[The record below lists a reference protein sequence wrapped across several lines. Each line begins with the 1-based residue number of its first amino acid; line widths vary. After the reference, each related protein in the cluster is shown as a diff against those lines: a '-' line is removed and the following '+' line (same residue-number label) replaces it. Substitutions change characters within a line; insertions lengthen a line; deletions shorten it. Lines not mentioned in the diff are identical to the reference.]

1 MFMETGCDAV
11 MVGRAALGN
20 PWIFHQLSAYLS
32 KGALA
37 DEPTIQERLE
47 TCARHF
53 TLLIE
58 SKGPI
63 VGPNMM
69 RKHFG
74 WYIKNFAGAAALRQ
88 QLVTAK
94 DKTAME
100 EILED
105 VMKNLGVYLKE
116 SA

>member
-1 MFMETGCDAV
+1 
-11 MVGRAALGN
+11 
-20 PWIFHQLSAYLS
+20 
-32 KGALA
+32 
-37 DEPTIQERLE
+37 
-47 TCARHF
+47 TCSRHF
-53 TLLIE
+53 ALLVE

-63 VGPNMM
+63 VGSNMM

-94 DKTAME
+94 DKKAME
-100 EILED
+100 EILQD
-105 VMKNLGVYLKE
+105 VMKNVGLYLKE